1 MTQDGA
7 DTASDSAL
15 LAALDD
21 AAVLAPDVLTV
32 SFATIEG
39 MSSDSEALYSQVYQ
53 TLNAA
58 GITVNA
64 PAGNDGSGSYASDPD
79 NGMIAVP
86 ASYSSTLA
94 VASVSEQ
101 DIMGAV
107 TFGDRRIGYR
117 TITRMNQ
124 GDAPGFESLAEGTY
138 RVVYARNGTTADLEK
153 YLGSDYGDL
162 SRPLSSVPPQPSRM
176 IVRDRSP

>member
-1 MTQDGA
+1 MRLFPT
-7 DTASDSAL
+7 
-15 LAALDD
+15 
-21 AAVLAPDVLTV
+21 TV
-32 SFATIEG
+32 AGHSHRIGPLKSSPAQNTIEG

-64 PAGNDGSGSYASDPD
+64 PAGNDGRGSYASDPD

-124 GDAPGFESLAEGTY
+124 GDAPGFESLEEVLE
-138 RVVYARNGTTADLEK
+138 RADLLIIATPHSVFADLK
-153 YLGSDYGDL
+153 TRIPVVDIWNLQGSGVL
-162 SRPLSSVPPQPSRM
+162 V
-176 IVRDRSP
+176 